1 VTSGTFAAVDLGASS
16 GRVMV
21 AEVSPTSLEL
31 VELHRFANTPVA
43 LPDGLHWDVERL
55 YQEILSGL
63 GQAARLPGGLR
74 GIGIDSWG
82 VDYGLL
88 DEEGIL
94 LGNPY
99 HYRDERSIVAVTAVH
114 QAIPQRALYSR
125 TGIQF
130 MPINTIYQL
139 AADRGSARLAAAGS
153 FVMIPDLLGYWLTGV
168 IAAEVTNA
176 STTGLLDA
184 QTRSWAQDLV
194 TGLGLPA
201 GIFPSP
207 RRAGEVV
214 GPLRPAVQAETGI
227 GENTV
232 VSLVGSHDTAS
243 AVVGIPAAGDRFA
256 YIACGTW
263 SLVGVELEKP
273 VLSEASRAANF
284 TNEVG
289 VDGRV
294 RYLRNVMG
302 LWLLQESIR
311 TWERGGYAPDL
322 AGLIEAAAEIRG
334 GGPVIDPDGPVFL
347 APGDM
352 PSRIADA
359 CRESGQPVP
368 ASRAEIV
375 RCILDSLAAAY
386 ARAVADA
393 MRLSGRPVD
402 VIHLVGGGAR
412 NVLLCQLTA
421 DACQL
426 PVVAGPVEATAI
438 GNVLVQAR
446 AAGILTG
453 DLDALRD
460 LVRQTQEPRRFEPR
474 LSAAVLGRAAG

>member
-1 VTSGTFAAVDLGASS
+1 VTSGAFAAVDLGASS
-16 GRVMV
+16 GRVIV

-31 VELHRFANTPVA
+31 VELHRFANRPVA
-43 LPDGLHWDVERL
+43 LPDGLHWDILGL
-55 YQEILSGL
+55 YREVLTGL
-63 GQAARLPGGLR
+63 AQAAGLPAGLR

-88 DEEGIL
+88 DKEGAL
-94 LGNPY
+94 LGTPY
-99 HYRDERSIVAVTAVH
+99 HYRDERTVRAVAAVDK
-114 QAIPQRALYSR
+114 AIAPAALYAR

-139 AADRGSARLAAAGS
+139 TADRDSGRLDLAVT
-153 FVMIPDLLGYWLTGV
+153 FLMIPDLLGYWLTGV
-168 IAAEVTNA
+168 IASEVTNA

-184 QTRSWAQDLV
+184 HSRSWAPDLV
-194 TGLGLPA
+194 AELDLPP
-201 GIFPSP
+201 GIFSSP
-207 RRAGEVV
+207 RQAGEVV

-227 GENTV
+227 AEISL

-243 AVVGIPAAGDRFA
+243 AVVGIPTAGDRFA

-263 SLVGVELEKP
+263 SLVGVELEQP
-273 VLSEASRAANF
+273 VVSDASRLANF

-302 LWLLQESIR
+302 LWLLQESMR
-311 TWERGGYAPDL
+311 TWEREGYPPDL
-322 AGLIEAAAEIRG
+322 EGLIEAAALVPA
-334 GGPVIDPDGPVFL
+334 GGPVVDPDAPMFL
-347 APGDM
+347 TPGDM
-352 PSRIADA
+352 PARIREI
-359 CRESGQPVP
+359 CRQNDLRMPQTRPEM
-368 ASRAEIV
+368 V

-386 ARAVADA
+386 ARALSDA
-393 MRLSGRPVD
+393 VRLSGRPVE

-446 AAGILTG
+446 AAGVLQG
-453 DLDALRD
+453 DLEELRS
-460 LVRQTQEPRRFEPR
+460 LVRTTQEPRRFEPR
-474 LSAAVLGRAAG
+474 TSKILGRAAR

>member
-1 VTSGTFAAVDLGASS
+1 ML
-16 GRVMV
+16 
-21 AEVSPTSLEL
+21 AEVSPTSLQL

-43 LPDGLHWDVERL
+43 LPDGLHWDIERL
-55 YQEILSGL
+55 YQEILGGL
-63 GQAARLPGGLR
+63 GRAARLAGGLR

-88 DEEGIL
+88 DEQGVL

-99 HYRDERSIVAVTAVH
+99 HYRDQRSVAAIGAVH
-114 QAIPQRALYSR
+114 EAIPQRALYSR

-139 AADRGSARLAAAGS
+139 AAERGSARLAAADS
-153 FVMIPDLLGYWLTGV
+153 FLMIPDLLGYWLTGV
-168 IAAEVTNA
+168 ITAEVTNA

-184 QTRSWAQDLV
+184 RTRAWAQDLV
-194 TGLGLPA
+194 AELGLPP
-201 GIFPSP
+201 GIFPAP

-227 GENTV
+227 GQDALL
-232 VSLVGSHDTAS
+232 SLVGSHDTAS
-243 AVVGIPAAGDRFA
+243 AVAGIPAAGDGFA

-273 VLSEASRAANF
+273 VLSDASRAANF

-302 LWLLQESIR
+302 LWLLQESMR
-311 TWERGGYAPDL
+311 TWEREGYSPDL
-322 AGLIEAAAEIRG
+322 AGLIEAAAEVRA
-334 GGPVIDPDGPVFL
+334 GGPVIDPDGPEFL

-352 PSRIADA
+352 PSRIAGA
-359 CRESGQPVP
+359 CREDGQPVP
-368 ASRAEIV
+368 ASRPEIV

-386 ARAVADA
+386 ARALDDA
-393 MRLSGRPVD
+393 MRLSGRSVD

-421 DACQL
+421 DACER

-446 AAGILTG
+446 AAGVLEG
-453 DLDALRD
+453 DLDALRS
-460 LVRQTQEPRRFEPR
+460 LVRTTHEPRRFEPR
-474 LSAAVLGRAAG
+474 TSPATASRAAG

>member
-1 VTSGTFAAVDLGASS
+1 
-16 GRVMV
+16 MV
-21 AEVSPTSLEL
+21 AEVSPRSLEL
-31 VELHRFANTPVA
+31 VELHRFANAPVA
-43 LPDGLHWDVERL
+43 LPDGLHWDIERL
-55 YQEILSGL
+55 YLEILAGL
-63 GQAARLPGGLR
+63 GRAARLPDGLA
-74 GIGIDSWG
+74 GIALDSWG

-88 DEEGIL
+88 DQEGVL

-99 HYRDERSIVAVTAVH
+99 HYRDERSLGSVAAVH
-114 QAIPQRALYSR
+114 EAIPQRALYSR

-139 AADRGSARLAAAGS
+139 AAERGSARLAAAGS

-184 QTRSWAQDLV
+184 HARSWAADLIAE
-194 TGLGLPA
+194 LGLPA
-201 GIFPSP
+201 GIFPEP
-207 RRAGEVV
+207 RSAGEPL

-227 GENTV
+227 GAHTLL
-232 VSLVGSHDTAS
+232 SLVGSHDTAS
-243 AVVGIPAAGDRFA
+243 AVAGIPAAGDRFA

-263 SLVGVELEKP
+263 SLVGVELEQP

-284 TNEVG
+284 TNEIG

-311 TWERGGYAPDL
+311 TWEHNGDAPDL
-322 AGLIEAAAEIRG
+322 AGLIEAAAQVPA
-334 GGPVIDPDGPVFL
+334 GGPVIDPDASVFL
-347 APGDM
+347 SPGDV
-352 PSRIADA
+352 PARIADA
-359 CRESGQPVP
+359 CRESGQVPP
-368 ASRAEIV
+368 ASRPELV

-386 ARAVADA
+386 GRALADA
-393 MRLSGRPVD
+393 IRLSGRDVE

-446 AAGILTG
+446 TAGVLQG
-453 DLDALRD
+453 DLDALRS
-460 LVRQTQEPRRFEPR
+460 LVRTTQAPRRFEPR
-474 LSAAVLGRAAG
+474 TVAALSQRAAR